1 MTDGG
6 LEAGPE
12 DTPVEGQLGQVA
24 TAGRQGGQDV
34 ARHELGGLEELLFPR
49 PPFGV
54 QL

>member
-1 MTDGG
+1 MTYGG

-24 TAGRQGGQDV
+24 AAGREGGQDV